1 MFFYLPVSL
10 PMPPQHLIDEMLS
23 PDFKLTQDP
32 AQEERFRVNGVGY
45 LQRSLTYQNQV
56 YQTRVQ
62 YRYLLTQELNSWV
75 ETNLPTDYL
84 AASLAISKGS
94 GPVHGPHI
102 DYNRHYI
109 LYLSLGNGGDNVTT
123 SFWRKPGHPIEFE
136 SPEWPGIAQDYP
148 DLEHLGSTVLKSNQW
163 YVLNGWIYHSVE
175 NMQSDRISLQIDYNK
190 INLCLN

>member
-10 PMPPQHLIDEMLS
+10 PIPPQHLTDKMLS
-23 PDFKLTQDP
+23 PNFELTQDP

-45 LQRSLTYQNQV
+45 LQRSLTYQNQT

-62 YRYLLTQELNSWV
+62 YRYLLTEDLNVWV
-75 ETNLPTDYL
+75 SNNLPKDYL

-109 LYLSLGNGGDNVTT
+109 LYLSLGNGGNHVTT
-123 SFWRKPGHPIEFE
+123 SFWRKPGYPIEFD
-136 SPEWPGIAQDYP
+136 SPDWPGIAQDYP
-148 DLEHLGSTVLKSNQW
+148 DLTHLESTVLKPNQW
-163 YVLNGWIYHSVE
+163 YLLNGWIYHSVE

-190 INLCLN
+190 INLCPH